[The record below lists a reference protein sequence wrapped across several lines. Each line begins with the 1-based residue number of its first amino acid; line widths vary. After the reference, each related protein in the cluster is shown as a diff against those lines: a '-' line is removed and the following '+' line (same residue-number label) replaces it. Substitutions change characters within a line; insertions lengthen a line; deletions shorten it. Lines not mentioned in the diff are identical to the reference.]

1 MSFVILKKKW
11 MFFYFVVLIFSSSF
25 FPSPS
30 FPSFLLFFPLFF
42 ATLLF
47 VYKNEFILIM
57 RIRISFLF
65 FFFWIQ
71 FLPAAGG
78 DSREI
83 IVETCGF
90 GKKIRSEK
98 IRRFLFFFSF
108 FFGGKYRFFS
118 RRRRLE
124 GDYRRN
130 VCITCFS
137 VRKKSDDFSI
147 LFVFRILEAYQG

>member
-1 MSFVILKKKW
+1 MYKLEKLEENLKKNLKNVSLREW
-11 MFFYFVVLIFSSSF
+11 LFFYFVVVIFSSSF

-47 VYKNEFILIM
+47 VYKNEFVLIM
-57 RIRISFLF
+57 RIRISLRF

-98 IRRFLFFFSF
+98 IRRFFHSF
-108 FFGGKYRFFS
+108 
-118 RRRRLE
+118 
-124 GDYRRN
+124 
-130 VCITCFS
+130 CFS
-137 VRKKSDDFSI
+137 YSGSVPRVTFPVAKN
-147 LFVFRILEAYQG
+147 